1 MKSSSKVKMMDK
13 AFLTDGDYRQGVL
26 ETLTEKRIVVHY
38 LDQYLLKM
46 PEIREPKQITFQ
58 NLAKG
63 LAEHTKPSSR
73 IVNVFSSEGQ
83 TATSVMAILTE
94 VDSKCDMHI
103 VCYVPVAYL
112 PPLIADWADTIFQV
126 KE

>member
-83 TATSVMAILTE
+83 TAASVMAILTE

>member
-13 AFLTDGDYRQGVL
+13 AFLTDGDYRDSVL
-26 ETLTEKRIVVHY
+26 ETLTENRIVVHY
-38 LDQYLLKM
+38 KDKYMLKM

-83 TATSVMAILTE
+83 TAASVMAILTE

>member
-1 MKSSSKVKMMDK
+1 MKSSSKVKIMDK
-13 AFLTDGDYRQGVL
+13 AFLTDGDYRDSVL
-26 ETLTEKRIVVHY
+26 ETLTENRIVVHY
-38 LDQYLLKM
+38 KDKYMLKM

-83 TATSVMAILTE
+83 TAASVMAILTE

-112 PPLIADWADTIFQV
+112 PPLIADWADTIIMFT
-126 KE
+126 E